1 MPVPALVALRPRRT
15 ARVMAVIDTRLV
27 LWDRKE
33 GPMQENGKVSL
44 GQIERHGRGKTKTQ

>member
-33 GPMQENGKVSL
+33 GPMEENGKVSL